1 MWARSMMRSERS
13 SMPQSQATAILPAA
27 PSGRG
32 RSFQPV
38 PLQRGQFSRAM
49 GTAYGCAGWTARC
62 RLWENCGRVEA
73 GEGRRRRK
81 TEKKDGEE
89 RRRRKTEKKDGEE
102 RRRRAVILGRM
113 TLHGAA
119 GPRSGAH
126 DGVG

>member
-81 TEKKDGEE
+81 TEEE
-89 RRRRKTEKKDGEE
+89 GGGGRRRRKAEE
-102 RRRRAVILGRM
+102 EGGGGRRRRKA
-113 TLHGAA
+113 
-119 GPRSGAH
+119 
-126 DGVG
+126 